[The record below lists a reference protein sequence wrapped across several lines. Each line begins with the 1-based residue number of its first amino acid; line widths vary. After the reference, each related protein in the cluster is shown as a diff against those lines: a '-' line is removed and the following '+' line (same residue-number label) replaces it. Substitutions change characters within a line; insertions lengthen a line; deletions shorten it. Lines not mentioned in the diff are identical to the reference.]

1 MRPTLR
7 LVGTMVLA
15 GAAASSLSAGAQA
28 GWRSHSGGAHQ
39 AFGTHGYATHS
50 YAAHNSGG
58 WGLAR
63 VDNYSHRYGG
73 INYYSMHRQRPV
85 VGAAGYLA
93 AGMVYGAPESPS
105 YGAAESP
112 SYGDNVY
119 DAGYAPAQVAPT
131 YSGGYQTQTPE
142 DSYAPQT
149 YTQSYSV
156 PTTVYQPVTRTY
168 TVPVRSYRTVEQ
180 TRYVPVTRYQA
191 VTSEV
196 QAPVTRYQTYQ
207 RTEQVPTTVY
217 RQVRKVCG
225 CSYSQ

>member
-1 MRPTLR
+1 M
-7 LVGTMVLA
+7 LA
-15 GAAASSLSAGAQA
+15 LAATSTLSAGAQA
-28 GWRSHSGGAHQ
+28 GWRASYGVSHQTYAM
-39 AFGTHGYATHS
+39 HGYSMHS
-50 YAAHNSGG
+50 YAAHNYAG
-58 WGLAR
+58 WGMAR
-63 VDNYSHRYGG
+63 SNNYSHRYGG

-85 VGAAGYLA
+85 AGAGGYLTSGAAGYLA
-93 AGMVYGAPESPS
+93 GGMVYGAP
-105 YGAAESP
+105 ESP

-131 YSGGYQTQTPE
+131 YSGGYQAPAESYPE
-142 DSYAPQT
+142 QT

-196 QAPVTRYQTYQ
+196 QVPVTRYQTYQ